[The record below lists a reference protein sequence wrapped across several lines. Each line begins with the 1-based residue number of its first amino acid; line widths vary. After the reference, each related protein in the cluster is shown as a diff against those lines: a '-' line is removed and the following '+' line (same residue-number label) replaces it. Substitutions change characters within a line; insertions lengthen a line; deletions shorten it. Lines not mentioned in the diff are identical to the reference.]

1 MNCFKAGLLCHRR
14 RRHALQAWLSWP
26 FWRESKTNSQLLTR
40 CRSPESSELNARS
53 LTQED
58 AVESF
63 VEPAQAI
70 IEAFWALTELSIE
83 LVVFLIESIPKE
95 GDPVGVVVVGG
106 RCEVV
111 GESPCHF
118 FLISQQLFAAKDI
131 KGDRRKLA
139 FLDLRGQDQAPDD
152 QALKFA
158 DLHPASHREEK
169 IDVVAGQHAG
179 LAQDQLL
186 ARLAHQKASQSLTRG
201 RITARMF

>member
-1 MNCFKAGLLCHRR
+1 M
-14 RRHALQAWLSWP
+14 
-26 FWRESKTNSQLLTR
+26 TR

-95 GDPVGVVVVGG
+95 GDPVGVV
-106 RCEVV
+106 
-111 GESPCHF
+111 
-118 FLISQQLFAAKDI
+118 FAAKDI

-186 ARLAHQKASQSLTRG
+186 ARLAHQKASQSLSRG

>member
-14 RRHALQAWLSWP
+14 RRHARQAWPSWP
-26 FWRESKTNSQLLTR
+26 FWRESKTNSQLLTPP
-40 CRSPESSELNARS
+40 RSPEPSKLNARR

-58 AVESF
+58 AVELF

-83 LVVFLIESIPKE
+83 LVMFFIESVPKE

-106 RCEVV
+106 RREVV
-111 GESPCHF
+111 GESPRHF

-139 FLDLRGQDQAPDD
+139 FLDLRRQNQAPDH

-158 DLHPASHREEK
+158 HLHPPSHREEK
-169 IDVVAGQHAG
+169 IHVVERQHAG

-186 ARLAHQKASQSLTRG
+186 ARLAHQKTSQSLSRG
-201 RITARMF
+201 PITARMF